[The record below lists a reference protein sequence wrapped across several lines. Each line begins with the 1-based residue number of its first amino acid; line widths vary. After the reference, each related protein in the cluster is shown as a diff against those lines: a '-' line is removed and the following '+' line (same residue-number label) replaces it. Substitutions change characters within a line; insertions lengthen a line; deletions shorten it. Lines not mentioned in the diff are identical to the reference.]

1 MRRANKGRLF
11 AKREETSGGG
21 INLEAPL
28 LSLSGSLI
36 RYTGKHSSI
45 QSGNM
50 RSPRQ
55 RLRPRLILLKIKIIA
70 SEPRCLG
77 RQCEFLRSSS
87 ELIGQALIGSHS
99 HPPQGVQRSQCV
111 RREEAPD
118 SVSNFIRA
126 VPRRRGSYECGRA

>member
-1 MRRANKGRLF
+1 MTFVTNISYPPQVFEQSLFLFMLRANKGRLF
-11 AKREETSGGG
+11 AKREEKSGGG

-36 RYTGKHSSI
+36 RYTGKHSSV

-70 SEPRCLG
+70 SAAVWEDNASFSG
-77 RQCEFLRSSS
+77 
-87 ELIGQALIGSHS
+87 A
-99 HPPQGVQRSQCV
+99 
-111 RREEAPD
+111 AP
-118 SVSNFIRA
+118 N
-126 VPRRRGSYECGRA
+126 